1 MSGRI
6 SPAPGGLQ
14 ALVGGGVS
22 VPWPGLAQHFGLEQ
36 FLGIHLRTDALGSH
50 RANPE
55 AEEQQRR
62 SRRGKRQDGFSSVT
76 FGSA

>member
-1 MSGRI
+1 MCPHPQQCADGSDVSGRI

-14 ALVGGGVS
+14 VGGGVS
-22 VPWPGLAQHFGLEQ
+22 VPLPGLAQHIGLKQ

-55 AEEQQRR
+55 AEE
-62 SRRGKRQDGFSSVT
+62 RQEE
-76 FGSA
+76 